1 MALKKRD
8 RNIPFEDIPLKTGNR
23 YLDEPE
29 QGLALVARIISS
41 DHQRQRQYEELD
53 YLMDEKLLR
62 STGRLNLEN
71 ELKLYGHMM
80 ALSDRLLEGKY
91 HLLKNRTVIGLGG
104 RFSAGKSLFINSIL
118 GRDEL
123 LPVDQAPTTSVPT
136 YIISGDCD
144 KVGAYTTKGAS
155 LELDAEAVGAISHG
169 FQNTYG
175 LGLAQYLSYL
185 SVSVTGFQNGIALL
199 DTPGY
204 NKADE
209 TVIDAY
215 TDSRKAYDQLRAVDC
230 LIWLLDVSNGTLTD
244 KDIKFIREL
253 NLSTKILIVVNKC
266 DLKTEKEYTAVVDQV
281 KSDAI
286 AAGIDLYE
294 VVPYSS
300 RKPDQYEGKD
310 KILEFFS
317 YARDSRTHTEDL
329 AQEVKDIAGQIDA
342 AFQIRSNELQSD
354 RNNLGRAIFHSS
366 KIFEIE
372 ALVELYGE
380 LNSTITDLNQDRIR
394 FRNTGK
400 KICEMI
406 SKL

>member
-144 KVGAYTTKGAS
+144 KVGAYTTKGAN
-155 LELDAEAVGAISHG
+155 LELDTEAVGAISHG
-169 FQNTYG
+169 FQNKYG
-175 LGLAQYLSYL
+175 LGLAHYLSYL

-215 TDSRKAYDQLRAVDC
+215 TDSRKAYDQLRVVDC
-230 LIWLLDVSNGTLTD
+230 LIWLLDVSNGTLTE
-244 KDIKFIREL
+244 KDIEFIREL
-253 NLSTKILIVVNKC
+253 NLSTKILIVANKC
-266 DLKTEKEYTAVVDQV
+266 DLKTPEECTAVVDQV

-300 RKPDQYEGKD
+300 REPDQYEGKD

-354 RNNLGRAIFHSS
+354 RNNLGKAIFHSS

>member
-266 DLKTEKEYTAVVDQV
+266 DLKTEKECTAVVDQV

-286 AAGIDLYE
+286 AARIDLYE

>member
-71 ELKLYGHMM
+71 ELKLYGYMT

-104 RFSAGKSLFINSIL
+104 RFSAGKSMFINSVL

-169 FQNTYG
+169 FQKAYG

-185 SVSVTGFQNGIALL
+185 SVSVTGFQSGIALL

-253 NLSTKILIVVNKC
+253 NLSTKILIVANKC
-266 DLKTEKEYTAVVDQV
+266 DLKTEEECMAVVDQV

-300 RKPDQYEGKD
+300 REPDLYKGKD
-310 KILEFFS
+310 KILKFFS

-342 AFQIRSNELQSD
+342 AFQSRSDELQND
-354 RNNLGRAIFHSS
+354 RNNLGKAIFRSS

-380 LNSTITDLNQDRIR
+380 LNSTITDLKQDRMR
-394 FRNTGK
+394 FRSTGQ
-400 KICEMI
+400 KICKMI
-406 SKL
+406 DKL

>member
-8 RNIPFEDIPLKTGNR
+8 RNTPFEDILLKTGNR

-29 QGLALVARIISS
+29 QGLALVARIVSS

-104 RFSAGKSLFINSIL
+104 RFSAGKSMFINSVL

-169 FQNTYG
+169 FQKAYG

-185 SVSVTGFQNGIALL
+185 SVSVTGFQSGIALL

-209 TVIDAY
+209 TVIDTY
-215 TDSRKAYDQLRAVDC
+215 TDSRKAYDQLKAVDC

-266 DLKTEKEYTAVVDQV
+266 DLIKSYMAVVEQV

-286 AAGIDLYE
+286 AAGIDLYD
-294 VVPYSS
+294 VIPYSS
-300 RKPDQYEGKD
+300 KYPDQEKGKD
-310 KILEFFS
+310 KIMEFFS
-317 YARDSRTHTEDL
+317 YARDSRTHAEDL

-342 AFQIRSNELQSD
+342 AFQSRSDELQND
-354 RNNLGRAIFHSS
+354 RNNLGKAIFRSS

-380 LNSTITDLNQDRIR
+380 LNSTITDLKQDRMR
-394 FRNTGK
+394 FRSTGQEICK
-400 KICEMI
+400 KID
-406 SKL
+406 KL